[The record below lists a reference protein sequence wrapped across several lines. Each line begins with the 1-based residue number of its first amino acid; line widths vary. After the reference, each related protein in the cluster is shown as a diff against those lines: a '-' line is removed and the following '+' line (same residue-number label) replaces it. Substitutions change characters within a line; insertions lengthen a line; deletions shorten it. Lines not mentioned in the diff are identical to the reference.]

1 MSLDENRSD
10 SDQNNSVN
18 AELLVELRR
27 FDTPTVAN
35 ALDLVRGRRSA
46 EGFSRLPLV
55 AADPTAPPLV
65 GFARC
70 AKIRA
75 MAPPEE
81 SPATI
86 REQRLA
92 YYRYVADSP
101 ADSLMVI
108 EDEDGEDAVGAY
120 WGEVNTC
127 LHKRLGVD
135 GVLTNGVI
143 RDLDDLE
150 PGFIVL
156 GGRVGPSHAHV
167 RVTALEMPVRVFG
180 LDIAP
185 GELIHADKHGAV
197 RLTPEEAQALPG
209 AIAKIVDAEKEL
221 LASARVPGFDF
232 DKLLEAWEAFEKR
245 RV

>member
-1 MSLDENRSD
+1 MTLSPSLLEM
-10 SDQNNSVN
+10 
-18 AELLVELRR
+18 LRR

-35 ALDLVRGRRSA
+35 ALDLVRGTRSA
-46 EGFSRLPLV
+46 EGFTRRSFV
-55 AADPTAPPLV
+55 AADPQAGPLV
-65 GFARC
+65 GYARC

-75 MAPPEE
+75 LTPPEE
-81 SPATI
+81 DAATI
-86 REQRLA
+86 RERRLA

-101 ADSLMVI
+101 GDSLMVI

-127 LHKRLGVD
+127 LHKRLGVS

-150 PGFIVL
+150 PDFIVL
-156 GGRVGPSHAHV
+156 GGRVGPSHAYV
-167 RVTALEMPVRVFG
+167 RVTAVDEPVEVFG
-180 LDIAP
+180 MRVVP
-185 GELIHADKHGAV
+185 GDLVHADRHGAL
-197 RLTPEEAQALPG
+197 RLSPEEAQALPEAIDRIVG
-209 AIAKIVDAEKEL
+209 AESDL
-221 LASARVPGFDF
+221 LARARAPGFDF

>member
-1 MSLDENRSD
+1 MSLDES
-10 SDQNNSVN
+10 QNDGVS
-18 AELLVELRR
+18 AELLAELRR

-35 ALDLVRGRRSA
+35 ALDLVRGTRSA

-55 AADPTAPPLV
+55 AADPTAAPLV

-70 AKIRA
+70 ARIRA
-75 MAPPEE
+75 LTPPEE
-81 SPATI
+81 APAAI
-86 REQRLA
+86 RERRLA

-150 PGFIVL
+150 PDFTVL
-156 GGRVGPSHAHV
+156 GGRVGPSHAYV
-167 RVTALEMPVRVFG
+167 RVTAVDVPVRVFG

-197 RLTPEEAQALPG
+197 RLTQQEARALPE
-209 AIAKIVDAEKEL
+209 AIAKIVEAEAEL
-221 LASARVPGFDF
+221 LTRARQPGFDY
-232 DKLLEAWEAFEKR
+232 DAMLEAWEAFEKR

>member
-1 MSLDENRSD
+1 MALSP
-10 SDQNNSVN
+10 
-18 AELLVELRR
+18 ELLNELRH

-35 ALDLVRGRRSA
+35 ALDLVRGTRSA

-55 AADPTAPPLV
+55 AADPGAAPLV
-65 GFARC
+65 GYARC

-75 MAPPEE
+75 LTAPEE
-81 SPATI
+81 EAAVI
-86 REQRLA
+86 RERRLA

-101 ADSLMVI
+101 VDSLMVI
-108 EDEDGEDAVGAY
+108 EDEDGEVAVGAY

-150 PGFIVL
+150 PDFTVL
-156 GGRVGPSHAHV
+156 GGRVGPSHAYV
-167 RVTALEMPVRVFG
+167 RVTAVDVPVRVFG

-185 GELIHADKHGAV
+185 GDLIHADKHGAV
-197 RLTPEEAQALPG
+197 RLTPDEAQALPE
-209 AIAKIVDAEKEL
+209 AIATIIGAEQEL

-232 DKLLEAWEAFEKR
+232 DALLEAWEAFEKR